1 MMRVA
6 VVGLGLIGG
15 SAALALG
22 ARGYDSDPAT
32 RARARARG
40 IQTFETLAEAL
51 DGAEIALTAV
61 PTAATP
67 QLLRDISSLAPGAIL
82 TDTASLKGPI
92 VQAAQTLRA
101 GTRFV
106 AGHPMAGSRD
116 SGVEAATPEL
126 FHGRPWVLT
135 RTARTDDAAFGAVSR
150 LVLEAGARVVPL
162 DAERHDR
169 LMTWLSHAPIAVA
182 AALTRAAETSAGP
195 GLGEIAGPGF
205 LGTTRVAAQP
215 LTLALELALADP
227 RALAE
232 AIDGIRVELTAL
244 SAALRRGDAA
254 AVAEYLE
261 RARALRLALDPSG

>member
-1 MMRVA
+1 MTRVA

-22 ARGYDSDPAT
+22 ARGYDADQGA

-40 IQTFETLAEAL
+40 IQTFDTLAEAL
-51 DGAEIALTAV
+51 DGAEIAVTAV

-67 QLLRDISSLAPGAIL
+67 QLLRDIASLAPDAIL

-92 VQAAQTLRA
+92 VQAAETFPDR
-101 GTRFV
+101 TRFV
-106 AGHPMAGSRD
+106 GGHPMAGSSE

-126 FHGRPWVLT
+126 FRGRPWILT
-135 RTARTDDAAFGAVSR
+135 RTARTDQGAFDAVSGMVR
-150 LVLEAGARVVPL
+150 EAGGRVVPL

-169 LMTWLSHAPIAVA
+169 LMTWVSHAPVAIA
-182 AALTRAAETSAGP
+182 AALTRAADASAGP
-195 GLGEIAGPGF
+195 GLRDVAGPGF

-215 LTLALELALADP
+215 LALALELALADP
-227 RALAE
+227 RALAD
-232 AIDGIRVELTAL
+232 AIDGVCAELAGL

-254 AVAEYLE
+254 AVGAYLE
-261 RARALRLALDPSG
+261 RAGAVRRTF